1 MNGVRWNPVRELEQI
16 SNRLNRLFAR
26 QEAPEVNGKEMMTMA
41 DWAPSVDISESDEA
55 FHIEADLPDVSRE
68 DLKVT
73 VDKGVLSLQGERKR
87 KGEDHGRKIHRIE
100 RDHGRFGRSF
110 ALPNLVDDANVQ
122 AEFRNG
128 VLHLVLPKS
137 EKAKRKAIEVKVA

>member
-1 MNGVRWNPVRELEQI
+1 MNIVRWNPVRELEEI
-16 SNRLNRLFAR
+16 SSRLNRLFAR
-26 QEAPEVNGKEMMTMA
+26 QEGPEANGKEMMTMA

-55 FHIEADLPDVSRE
+55 FYIEADLPDVTKE

-73 VDKGVLSLQGERKR
+73 VDKGVLTLQGERK
-87 KGEDHGRKIHRIE
+87 GENHGRKVHRIE

-110 ALPNLVDDANVQ
+110 ALPNLVDDAHVK

-137 EKAKRKAIEVKVA
+137 EKAKPKAIEVQVA